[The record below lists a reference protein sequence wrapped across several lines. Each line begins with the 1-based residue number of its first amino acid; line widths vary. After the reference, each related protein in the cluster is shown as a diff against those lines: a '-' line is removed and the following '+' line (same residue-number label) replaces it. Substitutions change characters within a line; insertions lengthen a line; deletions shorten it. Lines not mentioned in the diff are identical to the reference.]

1 MSFYI
6 HDDIQRILAAQKG
19 LVEDG
24 LSIYALADA
33 ARDKFF
39 LSKWMHLLQRNLL
52 TEAAGEK
59 AAQISPHL
67 IQLNTEITSLEWTHI
82 QKRVLSTP
90 KMTLI
95 VSPLNFEEMY
105 AHLRQFTTVRFDGGL
120 EMFLAFWDPC
130 ILATLLGHQADKTLY
145 MQEQVLDNEQKQILL
160 SPIHTWSYWDR
171 LGQLQQINGLNL
183 SGFQRSFDS
192 QNPLCFS
199 VEQEEQMVEATFP
212 DHLIYYLKLN
222 NYFLVENFSAWDLYE
237 YVISALKQARS
248 FDLQGT
254 RDILNFICLKLGY
267 QERFEIDQ
275 QLQTALLQ
283 VKEKQ
288 ITMDQAMEMLEESSP
303 AL

>member
-1 MSFYI
+1 MSYYI
-6 HDDIQRILAAQKG
+6 HDDIKRIFSTQSDHVA
-19 LVEDG
+19 EG

-33 ARDKFF
+33 AQDKFF
-39 LSKWMHLLQRNLL
+39 LSKWMHLPQRNLL

-67 IQLNTEITSLEWTHI
+67 IQLNSEMTSLEWIHI
-82 QKRVLSTP
+82 QKRVISTP

-105 AHLRQFTTVRFDGGL
+105 AHLRQFTNVRFDGGL
-120 EMFLAFWDPC
+120 EMFLAFWDPI
-130 ILATLLGHQADKTLY
+130 ILATLLGHQADETLY
-145 MQEQVLDNEQKQILL
+145 IQEQVLDKEQKQILL
-160 SPIHTWSYWDR
+160 GPIHTWWYWDR
-171 LGQLQQINGLNL
+171 LGQLQQITGLNL
-183 SGFQRSFDS
+183 QSFQQSYDS

-199 VEQEEQMVEATFP
+199 VDQEEKMVEATFP

-222 NYFLVENFSAWDLYE
+222 NYFLVENFTAWDLYQ
-237 YVISALKQARS
+237 YVISALKQARR
-248 FDLQGT
+248 FHLQGT

-267 QERFEIDQ
+267 QEHFEMDL
-275 QLQTALLQ
+275 QLQTVLLR

-288 ITMDQAMEMLEESSP
+288 ITMDQAMEMLEDSSP